1 MCPPQVISRTYV
13 LQVLL
18 FSFSLSFFFV
28 CAHSVFPSPNIIIF
42 LVIERDNLEFGKKER
57 MTAQNVNCA

>member
-18 FSFSLSFFFV
+18 FSFSLFFFFV
-28 CAHSVFPSPNIIIF
+28 CTHSVFPSPNIIIF
-42 LVIERDNLEFGKKER
+42 LVIERDNLEYGKKER